1 LPTPPRIQRQSHDG
15 KEPKAEPSTSF
26 RVRPPFP
33 DPDLAPEAHDQVGYP
48 LAGDHSRVVPDP
60 QGGAPLAVDGSA
72 AKVDHAGLIPGWGN
86 VLLGFPGDPHQRG
99 AVHTVETIG
108 KTEDAELGPGHDDP
122 GSTAGT
128 DGTVADACGVEALP
142 AFLADVLG
150 ILVEPV
156 EVLGL
161 AGFLGF
167 GSTACLLCGSHLF
180 DGLGGEAVDEKR
192 AGALDL
198 KLEHPEVGRS
208 DDERFDGLRGCRLG
222 GCCHL

>member
-1 LPTPPRIQRQSHDG
+1 MGLQRRSITPVWFRVGATCCSDSPVIRTSG
-15 KEPKAEPSTSF
+15 VPSTRSKAI
-26 RVRPPFP
+26 RQ
-33 DPDLAPEAHDQVGYP
+33 A
-48 LAGDHSRVVPDP
+48 
-60 QGGAPLAVDGSA
+60 
-72 AKVDHAGLIPGWGN
+72 
-86 VLLGFPGDPHQRG
+86 
-99 AVHTVETIG
+99 
-108 KTEDAELGPGHDDP
+108 EDAELGPGHDDP
-122 GSTAGT
+122 GSTTGT

-156 EVLGL
+156 KVLRL

-167 GSTACLLCGSHLF
+167 GSTAGLLCGTHLF
-180 DGLGGEAVDEKR
+180 DGLGGEAVDEQG

-198 KLEHPEVGRS
+198 KLEHPEVGRG